1 MRTMVM
7 AMTMALC
14 LLAAGPAQAQDSLVI
29 YGAGGTFPSP
39 IYVWWSLQ
47 YGRKHSTRVLYDAI
61 GSGEGIARIRDRAVD
76 FGASDVPLSG
86 AALARSGLIQFPTLL
101 DGVVPVIHVPGIPH
115 GRLRLTGP
123 VLADI
128 FLGRIKRWNDPALAA
143 LNPHLTLPD
152 LPITVVHRIRDSG
165 TTWIFTHYLSKA
177 SGSWRKRCGNHARID
192 WPVGTGAAGNGGII
206 DKVDATAGAI
216 GYCAYADVRQSH
228 SDYALLKNRDG
239 VFVRPSRAGFRAA
252 ADGAHWSDGDD
263 RLVMTDKP
271 GRATW
276 PIVGATFILMHRVQ
290 HDPELAR
297 ETLRFFDWCYREGG
311 RFAEQLDYV
320 PLPDDLIRH
329 IRLAWRAR
337 LRTADGKRLWPP
349 RQASS
354 ATAPAN

>member
-1 MRTMVM
+1 MRYTIMVM
-7 AMTMALC
+7 TVLLC
-14 LLAAGPAQAQDSLVI
+14 LLAGSQARAQDSLVV

-47 YGRKHSTRVLYDAI
+47 YGREHSTRVLYDAI
-61 GSGEGIARIRDRAVD
+61 GSGEGIARIRSRAVD
-76 FGASDVPLSG
+76 FGASDVPLS
-86 AALARSGLIQFPTLL
+86 AADLSRSGLIQFPTLL
-101 DGVVPVIHVPGIPH
+101 DGVVPVVHVPGIPH

-128 FLGRIKRWNDPALAA
+128 FLGKVRRWNDPALAA
-143 LNPHLTLPD
+143 LNPNLALPD
-152 LPITVVHRIRDSG
+152 LPIAVVHRIKRSG
-165 TTWIFTHYLSKA
+165 TTWIFTHYLSQV
-177 SGSWRKRCGNHARID
+177 SRPWRKRLGNHARID
-192 WPVGTGAAGNGGII
+192 WPVGTGAAGNGGVI
-206 DKVDATAGAI
+206 DAVAATAGAI
-216 GYCAYADVRQSH
+216 GYCTYADVRQSH

-239 VFVRPSRAGFRAA
+239 VFVRPGREGFRAA

-271 GRATW
+271 GRETW

-320 PLPDDLIRH
+320 PLPGDLVRH
-329 IRLAWRAR
+329 IRLAWRER
-337 LRTADGKRLWPP
+337 LRTADGQPLWTP
-349 RQASS
+349 RQAPS
-354 ATAPAN
+354 AMKSAD